1 MKSIGIIAE
10 YNPFHNGHLYHLN
23 KVKEKYPDHTIILV
37 MNGNFTQRGETALID
52 KWKRKD
58 IAISHGVDLVI
69 ELPFPFS
76 TQSADFYA
84 EGAITILEKLQVE
97 RLIFGSESD
106 NIDDL
111 ELIARTQ
118 INNHEFDKL
127 VKIYCKLG
135 NNYPTSLSLAL
146 EDLTNKKIT
155 TPNDLLGISY
165 IKTIIKNNYKIVP
178 ETIKRTNNYHDKELN
193 EEISS
198 ATSIRESLKDNKN
211 VDNQV
216 PKDVKKVLNNLHF
229 MDQYYNFLKYK
240 IITEDDLSIYQTVDK
255 GLNKRLKESINT
267 SKSFDELIKSI
278 KSKTYTYNRI
288 SRMLLHI
295 LCNFTKE
302 KANSMNKI
310 SYIRILGLNDNGKNY
325 LNRIK
330 KELDLPIISK
340 ISRNKDPMLEYELET
355 TKIYDLIYNEN
366 LLEKEYQNTIYKK

>member
-1 MKSIGIIAE
+1 
-10 YNPFHNGHLYHLN
+10 
-23 KVKEKYPDHTIILV
+23 
-37 MNGNFTQRGETALID
+37 
-52 KWKRKD
+52 
-58 IAISHGVDLVI
+58 
-69 ELPFPFS
+69 
-76 TQSADFYA
+76 
-84 EGAITILEKLQVE
+84 
-97 RLIFGSESD
+97 
-106 NIDDL
+106 
-111 ELIARTQ
+111 
-118 INNHEFDKL
+118 
-127 VKIYCKLG
+127 
-135 NNYPTSLSLAL
+135 
-146 EDLTNKKIT
+146 
-155 TPNDLLGISY
+155 
-165 IKTIIKNNYKIVP
+165 
-178 ETIKRTNNYHDKELN
+178 
-193 EEISS
+193 
-198 ATSIRESLKDNKN
+198 
-211 VDNQV
+211 
-216 PKDVKKVLNNLHF
+216 

-255 GLNKRLKESINT
+255 GLNKKLKEAINT

-325 LNRIK
+325 LNKIK